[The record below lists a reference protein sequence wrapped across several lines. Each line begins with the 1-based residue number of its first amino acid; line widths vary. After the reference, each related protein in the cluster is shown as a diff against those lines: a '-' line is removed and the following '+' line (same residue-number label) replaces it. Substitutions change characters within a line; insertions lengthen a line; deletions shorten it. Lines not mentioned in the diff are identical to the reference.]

1 MISVVV
7 ATYNGSNYI
16 QIQLNSILLQL
27 NSFDEVVVIDDC
39 SIDDTVI
46 KISGLNDQRI
56 KLFKNELN
64 IGHVKSFE
72 KGILACTGDIIFL
85 SDQDDFWLPNKTEV
99 MVNELKCNN
108 FDLLISSYYISQN
121 QGVVDKLSAQQ
132 VNLRESN
139 RLSNLISIISG
150 NNHYLGSLMCFKKSS
165 IQKYLPFPD
174 FIEAHDIY
182 IASLF
187 NIDFK
192 VGHLNI
198 PLVIRTLTG
207 HNLTT
212 SNRSL
217 FKKIASRIKFIRIL
231 LFNFFQIE
239 K

>member
-39 SIDDTVI
+39 SNDDTVI
-46 KISGLNDQRI
+46 KISDLNDPRI
-56 KLFKNELN
+56 KLFKNDLN

-72 KGILACTGDIIFL
+72 KGILACTGDVIFL
-85 SDQDDFWLPNKTEV
+85 SDQDDYWLPNKTEV
-99 MVNELKCNN
+99 MVNELNSNN
-108 FDLLISSYYISQN
+108 FDMLISSYYISQN
-121 QGVVDKLSAQQ
+121 QGVIDNFTEHQ
-132 VNLRESN
+132 VNLQESN
-139 RLSNLISIISG
+139 RFRNLISIISG

-165 IQKYLPFPD
+165 IQNFLPFPG

-187 NIDFK
+187 NIDYK

-212 SNRSL
+212 SNRSFL
-217 FKKIASRIKFIRIL
+217 KKIASRIKFIRIVL
-231 LFNFFQIE
+231 HRFFQIE